1 MLTSLAI
8 HKLKP
13 REKEYSKTVLPGLYI
28 RVKVNGTKIWVFK
41 KKIAGVCVSQS
52 FGTFPSLSYKDA
64 LIKYEQTLQTHA
76 LPLEQAKD
84 FEVIFKDWL
93 NLKKQT
99 LTQNSVIKISR
110 AFERLLVPKFGKIPI
125 DLITTP
131 ALISVLKSYEDRPE
145 SLKKLCGWLKQFE
158 IFAVNSG
165 KLNTLR
171 WQGIDKVFASP
182 RAKNMPSI
190 PPSELPNFFTKLLK
204 ESATST
210 FVLDALMIGFYTLLR
225 PGEYTQLRWDWVR
238 EDTIY
243 VPAEVMKMKRPH
255 RVPISRQLKKL
266 LEHRPKVSEFILFS
280 PRNLDKHILPDTIE
294 KFLRTH
300 GFRGVLVPHGVRS
313 IGRTWMSEARV
324 PFDVAELCLAHSVGS
339 QTVQAYDRSD
349 LLEERRKVMQEWCD
363 FVETCFNQKKT
374 TDFMSII

>member
-8 HKLKP
+8 QKLSP
-13 REKEYSKTVLPGLYI
+13 RDKEYSKTVLPGLYI
-28 RVKVNGTKIWVFK
+28 RVKANGTKIWVFK
-41 KKIAGVCVSQS
+41 KKISGVFVSQS
-52 FGTFPSLSYKDA
+52 FGTFPTISYKDS
-64 LIKYEQTLQTHA
+64 LIKYEQILQSHS
-76 LPLEQAKD
+76 LSLEQSKD
-84 FEVIFKDWL
+84 FGVIFNDWL
-93 NLKKQT
+93 NLKKQS
-99 LTQNSVIKISR
+99 LMPNSVKKINR

-145 SLKKLCGWLKQFE
+145 SLKKLCGWLKQCE
-158 IFAVNSG
+158 IYAINSG
-165 KLNTLR
+165 KIDKLR
-171 WQGIDKVFASP
+171 WQGIDKVFAST

-225 PGEYTQLRWDWVR
+225 PGEYTQLKWEWIQDDV
-238 EDTIY
+238 IY
-243 VPAEVMKMKRPH
+243 IPAEVMKMKRSH
-255 RVPISRQLKKL
+255 RVPISKQLKKL
-266 LEHRPKVSEFILFS
+266 LEHRAKVSEFILFS
-280 PRNLDKHILPDTIE
+280 PRNLEKHILPDTIE

-313 IGRTWMSEARV
+313 IGRTWMSETRV
-324 PFDVAELCLAHSVGS
+324 PFDVAELCLAHAVGS

-349 LLEERRKVMQEWCD
+349 LLEERKKVMQEWCD